1 MDQKR
6 LKELFPV
13 SWKDLTTFVT
23 IMLCATGCCYA
34 MRILDGSG
42 EFATLIYVMA
52 VLMVSR
58 FTNGY
63 LFGLVASLLGVLFV
77 NFLFTYPYRAF
88 NFVIAGYPLTFLTM
102 AVVST
107 MTCAMTNQVRQQ
119 EKLRAENEKEK
130 MRANLLRSVSHDIRT
145 PLTSIVGAT
154 STILENRDRLSVQDQ
169 DLLLQDVR
177 EEAQWLIRIVE
188 NLLSVTRMSEE
199 ESARITKTPEAAEEV
214 VGEAARKFR
223 KRFSHISVSVE
234 APEELLMVPMDAIL
248 IEQVLANLLENAAT
262 HGKTTTHICLSVRR
276 EGDRALFTV
285 RDNGGGIP
293 EKQLATLFD
302 DHIRRTAEATEGD
315 KKRNMGLGL
324 AVCKAIV
331 HAHGGVMSA
340 GNLPEGGA
348 ELRFTLPLGAEGGS
362 PAEEPLPAA
371 QRKE

>member
-1 MDQKR
+1 MDRKR
-6 LKELFPV
+6 LKELAPV
-13 SWKDLTTFVT
+13 SWKDLATFVA
-23 IMLCATGCCYA
+23 IMLCATGVCYA
-34 MRILDGSG
+34 MRILDTSG

-63 LFGLVASLLGVLFV
+63 LFGLLASLLGVLFV
-77 NFLFTYPYRAF
+77 NFLFTYPYRTF

-262 HGKTTTHICLSVRR
+262 HGKTTTHIRLSVRR

-293 EKQLATLFD
+293 EKQLNTLFD
-302 DHIRRTAEATEGD
+302 DRVRRTEETTVGD

-324 AVCKAIV
+324 TVCRAIV

-348 ELRFTLPLGAEGGS
+348 ELRFTLPLGGE
-362 PAEEPLPAA
+362 PCLTEEPQLAA
-371 QRKE
+371 QGKE

>member
-13 SWKDLTTFVT
+13 SWRDLVTFVA
-23 IMLCATGCCYA
+23 IMLCATACCYA

-63 LFGLVASLLGVLFV
+63 LFGLLASLLGVLFV

-154 STILENRDRLSVQDQ
+154 STILENRERLSVRDQ
-169 DLLLQDVR
+169 ELLLQDVR

-199 ESARITKTPEAAEEV
+199 ETARITKTPEAAEEV

-248 IEQVLANLLENAAT
+248 IEQVLANLLENAAI
-262 HGKTTTHICLSVRR
+262 HGKTTTHIRLSVCR
-276 EGDRALFTV
+276 EGNCALFTV

-293 EKQLATLFD
+293 EKQLANLFD
-302 DHIRRTAEATEGD
+302 DRVRRTEETTAGD

-324 AVCKAIV
+324 TVCKAIV

-348 ELRFTLPLGAEGGS
+348 EMRFTLPLGEGC
-362 PAEEPLPAA
+362 PAA
-371 QRKE
+371 EPPLAVYGKE

>member
-1 MDQKR
+1 MDRKR

-13 SWKDLTTFVT
+13 SWKDLVTFVA

-34 MRILDGSG
+34 MKILDGSG

-63 LFGLVASLLGVLFV
+63 LFGLLASLLGVLFV

-130 MRANLLRSVSHDIRT
+130 MRTNLLRSVSHDIRT

-154 STILENRDRLSVQDQ
+154 STILENRDRLSIQDQ

-199 ESARITKTPEAAEEV
+199 ESARITKAPEAAEEV

-262 HGKTTTHICLSVRR
+262 HGKTTTHIRLSVCR
-276 EGDRALFTV
+276 EGDQALFTV

-302 DHIRRTAEATEGD
+302 DQIRRTEETTVGD

-324 AVCKAIV
+324 TVCKAIV

-348 ELRFTLPLGAEGGS
+348 ELRFTLPLGGE
-362 PAEEPLPAA
+362 PCLTEEPQLAA
-371 QRKE
+371 QGKE

>member
-1 MDQKR
+1 
-6 LKELFPV
+6 
-13 SWKDLTTFVT
+13 
-23 IMLCATGCCYA
+23 
-34 MRILDGSG
+34 
-42 EFATLIYVMA
+42 MA

-63 LFGLVASLLGVLFV
+63 LFGLLASLLGVLFV
-77 NFLFTYPYRAF
+77 NFLFTYPYRTF

-102 AVVST
+102 AVVSI

-130 MRANLLRSVSHDIRT
+130 MRTNLLRSVSHDIRT

-154 STILENRDRLSVQDQ
+154 STILENRDRLSIQDQ

-248 IEQVLANLLENAAT
+248 IEQVLANLMENALL
-262 HGKTTTHICLSVRR
+262 HGETTTRIRLCVEVQDGQARFSVQDNGRGIQK
-276 EGDRALFTV
+276 EQLPQLFTGV
-285 RDNGGGIP
+285 AHRCDN
-293 EKQLATLFD
+293 
-302 DHIRRTAEATEGD
+302 RTADG
-315 KKRNMGLGL
+315 KRNMGLGL
-324 AVCKAIV
+324 TVCSAIV
-331 HAHGGVMSA
+331 HAHGGTIS
-340 GNLPEGGA
+340 GRNLPQGGA
-348 ELRFTLPLGAEGGS
+348 EFAFLLPLEDTGS
-362 PAEEPLPAA
+362 PA
-371 QRKE
+371 K